1 GPEGPGRWT
10 AQGTPPD
17 AHLRENGGGDPRVVG
32 ESRERQGRDDLELS
46 SPAGNVDQVAPEAVE
61 RPPRVRAR
69 TLRTQQRTESQ
80 RQLIYVL
87 LPTSRGQDIIW
98 CITRLNAT
106 PSGVLLC

>member
-1 GPEGPGRWT
+1 MDGPGDT
-10 AQGTPPD
+10 PD
-17 AHLRENGGGDPRVVG
+17 AHLRDNGGGDARVAG

-80 RQLIYVL
+80 RQTDLSSL
-87 LPTSRGQDIIW
+87 FPLRGSRASFGALRD
-98 CITRLNAT
+98 
-106 PSGVLLC
+106 